1 MEKMLFI
8 KGTSSGYEPKQCGET
23 FTVNQLIEK
32 LEELRDYEDAGDLP
46 VYLCND
52 NGYTYGEINEDT
64 MNLKNYN
71 D

>member
-1 MEKMLFI
+1 M
-8 KGTSSGYEPKQCGET
+8 
-23 FTVNQLIEK
+23 NQFIEK

>member
-8 KGTSSGYEPKQCGET
+8 KGTRSGYEPKQCGET

-32 LEELRDYEDAGDLP
+32 LEELRDCDGAGDSP

-64 MNLKNYN
+64 MELKNYN
-71 D
+71 C